1 MVKKIY
7 LAIKSLYISSIL
19 FFSEI
24 KNTINVLFTTLSGF
38 ACLTSIIILILEFSF
53 NTTMVRTKIF
63 EDLHFYLIS
72 FYFIDVLIRILF
84 LSKYKWSYIF
94 IRPTD
99 LSVIILFSDLIPNFP
114 FTFDLFVSQMALF
127 IILIGRVGHLGY
139 LLEWFKIKPAQVL
152 ILAFLFVIFIG
163 GLLLSLPMAAQT
175 GSPII
180 FLDALFTSFSA
191 VCVTGLVINNIGQD
205 FSFFGQ
211 IVILM
216 LIQIGGLGIM
226 SFSVLLTLVLKR
238 KISPSASIQLQEN
251 YSTINLNE
259 TVSAISFIFKFTIF
273 FECLGAILLTFFTFD
288 PAQSWATNI
297 YYAVF
302 HSISAFCNAGFSL
315 YDNSLS
321 TFATNF
327 PVTLTMA
334 SLIIFG
340 GLGFPV
346 LFNLFQFF
354 DSKIN
359 NFHLKMQ
366 TKLALI
372 VTLVLVV
379 FGTLFIFCAEFNLA
393 LASYH
398 WTEKLLISFFQSV
411 SARTAGFNTI
421 DLNLFHPGSL
431 IILIV
436 LMIVGA
442 SPGSTG
448 GGMKTTTFAVMV
460 LAFWN
465 ALRSSFR
472 TDFNKKTIDN
482 ESIIKSFSLLLILII
497 IFIASFLLILFIDDQ
512 DSFKLFFEIIS
523 AFGTVGYS
531 LGTTLELS
539 NTSKMIIMVLMFV
552 GRIGPFTFLYALL
565 KRKRRKN
572 YSYPVEKYNII

>member
-72 FYFIDVLIRILF
+72 FYFIDVLIRMLF